1 MTAEALDPQPL
12 LRFLHER
19 NVAYIIIGGVA
30 VVAHG

>member
-30 VVAHG
+30 VAAHG